1 MVEFFVY
8 NLLPSAYNSFMTQY
22 EEQILNEV
30 RSLPQEALPKVLRLL
45 VLVREEFIAREQP
58 KPQDDTLVQSS
69 HEQTRRL
76 LATSTSNWAQD
87 LVAERE
93 DRL

>member
-1 MVEFFVY
+1 MI
-8 NLLPSAYNSFMTQY
+8 QY

-30 RSLPQEALPKVLRLL
+30 RSLPQEALPEVLRLL
-45 VLVREEFIAREQP
+45 VLVREEFTAREQP
-58 KPQDDTLVQSS
+58 NLQHGTPAQSS

-87 LVAERE
+87 LAAERE